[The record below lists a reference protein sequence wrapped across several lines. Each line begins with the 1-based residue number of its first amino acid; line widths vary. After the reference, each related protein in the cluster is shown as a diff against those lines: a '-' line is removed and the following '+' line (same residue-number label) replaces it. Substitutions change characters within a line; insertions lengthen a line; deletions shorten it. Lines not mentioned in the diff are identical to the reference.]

1 MLFRSTDEV
10 ISAVEDVKK
19 KIIDGEVTVPASKE
33 EFEAAYGDVY
43 QLD

>member
-1 MLFRSTDEV
+1 MLK
-10 ISAVEDVKK
+10 A
-19 KIIDGEVTVPASKE
+19 KIIAGEVTVPASKE